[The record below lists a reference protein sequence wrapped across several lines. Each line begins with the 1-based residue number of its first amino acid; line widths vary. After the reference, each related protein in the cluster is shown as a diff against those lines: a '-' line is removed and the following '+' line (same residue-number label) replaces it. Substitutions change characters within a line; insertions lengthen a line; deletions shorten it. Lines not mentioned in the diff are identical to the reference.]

1 MILPLACKVQ
11 LLSSSAHN
19 VTMTSVCKINTGQ
32 SKQPVIQAHDL
43 QNCSCMEIELQVIAF
58 GDLGSS
64 ISELQ
69 LQSSADL
76 CHLRTWL
83 KQLSQTVD

>member
-11 LLSSSAHN
+11 LPSSGAHN
-19 VTMTSVCKINTGQ
+19 VTMTSVSQINTTQ

-64 ISELQ
+64 ISELY

-76 CHLRTWL
+76 CHLCTWL
-83 KQLSQTVD
+83 KQLS